1 MRLWKCC
8 WKRKGCVIKNPYFA
22 GIDIGSLS
30 TDVVVLDQD
39 GRIVSYCI
47 APTGANSRI
56 AGEKAYRAAIEQ
68 AGLRENDVRYCVAT
82 GYGRIS
88 VEFADKAVTEITCHA
103 RGAFHL
109 FPRTGTLIDIG
120 GQDSKVIRLTGAG
133 KVADFVMNDKCAAG
147 TGRFLEVMA
156 RALEVGLE
164 EMGPLSLSST
174 REIPVSSMC
183 TVFAESEVI
192 SLVAQAIPRQDIING
207 IHSAIVSRISAMMN
221 RVKPEPE
228 LTMTGGVAKNT
239 GIVAKI
245 RTRSGRDIN
254 VPDEPQIV
262 GALGAALI
270 ARDHG

>member
-1 MRLWKCC
+1 M
-8 WKRKGCVIKNPYFA
+8 VFA

-30 TDVVVLDQD
+30 TDIVLIDQD
-39 GRIVSYCI
+39 AQIVSYCI
-47 APTGANSRI
+47 APTGANSKT
-56 AGEKAYRAAIEQ
+56 AGEKAYRTVLAQ
-68 AGLRENDVRYCVAT
+68 AGLSVDDVTYCVAT

-88 VEFADKAVTEITCHA
+88 VDFALKTVTEITCHA

-109 FPRTGTLIDIG
+109 FPRTGTIIDIG
-120 GQDSKVIRLTGAG
+120 GQDSKVIRLTDRG
-133 KVADFVMNDKCAAG
+133 KVADFAMNDKCAAG

-164 EMGPLSLSST
+164 EMGPLSLTST

-192 SLVAQAIPRQDIING
+192 SLVAQSIPKQDIING
-207 IHSAIVSRISAMMN
+207 IHSAIVSRISGMMD

-239 GIVAKI
+239 GIVDKI
-245 RTRSGRDIN
+245 RTRSGREVN
-254 VPDEPQIV
+254 VPQEPQIV

-270 ARDHG
+270 ARDHVLLLKHLA